1 MGHRTAVSIWPARVA
16 MTLGLCL
23 GTLCAT
29 EAIAL
34 DPATAA
40 AGPAPA
46 KGRMLRASVHAQ
58 PGLSCKLL
66 SAGASPSAG
75 IPVYTDDDGYARF
88 HALRVAAGSP
98 DRRQILDCTDGD
110 GKRSTFPV
118 DLASEDT
125 FASHPVDLAKERG
138 KDRPPLSGD
147 AFAHSQ
153 DELIQAGYGLRPDPA
168 EDSAAYLSWLTS
180 ASRPG
185 RMLEA
190 KRGDGKKHD
199 RFVTQAPQWTGSV
212 LTGVPPYVSVQG
224 MANVPTAIPGGDQT
238 TNTIVAFWNGLG
250 GFVSGSG
257 LIQSGFTLFT
267 TPTVA
272 SYITWREYCCGDPNS
287 NGYGGA
293 FVPNPGDN
301 IYIQNWYCDAQGK
314 LNLNGGFGCSFLHD
328 LDTGAILSCT
338 QANGS
343 PCWSVPALPL
353 CSVNP
358 AAANCMTVGLSAEFI
373 LEHQSD
379 QLTPPL
385 IAFTDFTPTVRLTG
399 SARSNGVAVITPF
412 GPRWQNVAS
421 DPTVF
426 VLTDFTNSG
435 TRLDVTLGQRDSTCF
450 TIYARRP
457 FPRPNRAP
465 RVNCPSTPVPPGPV
479 PPPLREELVAVI
491 IFGIIHD
498 EGGVAIVGGK
508 LVRIP
513 PRGPISETL
522 AALPPALSERLAPL
536 LRDLPADGESA
547 NELATQLTAVIASYR
562 QQVLLKG
569 RQP

>member
-1 MGHRTAVSIWPARVA
+1 
-16 MTLGLCL
+16 
-23 GTLCAT
+23 
-29 EAIAL
+29 
-34 DPATAA
+34 
-40 AGPAPA
+40 
-46 KGRMLRASVHAQ
+46 
-58 PGLSCKLL
+58 
-66 SAGASPSAG
+66 
-75 IPVYTDDDGYARF
+75 
-88 HALRVAAGSP
+88 
-98 DRRQILDCTDGD
+98 
-110 GKRSTFPV
+110 
-118 DLASEDT
+118 
-125 FASHPVDLAKERG
+125 
-138 KDRPPLSGD
+138 
-147 AFAHSQ
+147 
-153 DELIQAGYGLRPDPA
+153 
-168 EDSAAYLSWLTS
+168 
-180 ASRPG
+180 
-185 RMLEA
+185 
-190 KRGDGKKHD
+190 
-199 RFVTQAPQWTGSV
+199 
-212 LTGVPPYVSVQG
+212 
-224 MANVPTAIPGGDQT
+224 
-238 TNTIVAFWNGLG
+238 
-250 GFVSGSG
+250 
-257 LIQSGFTLFT
+257 
-267 TPTVA
+267 
-272 SYITWREYCCGDPNS
+272 
-287 NGYGGA
+287 
-293 FVPNPGDN
+293 
-301 IYIQNWYCDAQGK
+301 
-314 LNLNGGFGCSFLHD
+314 
-328 LDTGAILSCT
+328 
-338 QANGS
+338 
-343 PCWSVPALPL
+343 
-353 CSVNP
+353 
-358 AAANCMTVGLSAEFI
+358 MTVGLSAEFI

-498 EGGVAIVGGK
+498 EGGVALVGGK